1 MVQID
6 VLYNGNLRCT
16 STHAPTGETLQT
28 DAPIDNEGLG
38 ATFSPTDLLATALTS
53 CIATI
58 MGIHA
63 KRHNISLEGMSLTVE
78 KHMCAAPRRIGR
90 LPIIVAMPSGIDLC
104 HRESLEASAKH
115 CPVHSSLHPDI
126 EVSVQFNYPVV

>member
-1 MVQID
+1 MVQIN
-6 VLYNGNLRCT
+6 VLYNGDLRCT
-16 STHAPTGETLQT
+16 STHAPTGEALQT
-28 DAPIDNEGLG
+28 DAPVDNEGLG

-63 KRHNISLEGMSLTVE
+63 RRHDISLEGMKLTVE
-78 KHMCAAPRRIGR
+78 KHMRVDPRRIGR
-90 LPIIVAMPSGIDLC
+90 LPIIVEMPSGIDS
-104 HRESLEASAKH
+104 HFRQSLEASAHH

-126 EVSVQFNYPVV
+126 EVSVQFNYPAA